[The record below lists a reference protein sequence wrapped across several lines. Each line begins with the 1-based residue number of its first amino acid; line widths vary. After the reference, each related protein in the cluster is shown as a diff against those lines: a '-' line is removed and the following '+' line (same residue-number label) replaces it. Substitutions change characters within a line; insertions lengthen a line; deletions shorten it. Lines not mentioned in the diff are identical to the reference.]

1 MKIIRA
7 GFGNRNEAFIE
18 KIFQTKL
25 ILYIVMRTI
34 REKHY

>member
-18 KIFQTKL
+18 KNFSDKVNI
-25 ILYIVMRTI
+25 IYSNEII
-34 REKHY
+34 RAKHY